1 MLSNVYFQRS
11 ALNVAQSA
19 VQQWHIVV
27 SAQISKNLLSDCGKQ
42 VGQLMISAKFCEVSR
57 ASLYRWDSIFQ
68 ELGDAERPP
77 SPLRGPA
84 RILTRALLTAC
95 QDLFAQE
102 SDLFLDEVVLW
113 LAVVHGI
120 RISTTSLSR
129 NLWELGLTHKMLH
142 KLAAE
147 RDEQRHEEFQQMI
160 HDELLPDGSQIV
172 TVDETSKNELTWAR
186 RWGRAMSGERA
197 ELTDVFVCGDHY
209 SIVAA
214 ITTDGYI
221 AVDAIEGSYD
231 TELLNNFIAEKVLRS
246 LLAMSLPLPWW

>member
-1 MLSNVYFQRS
+1 
-11 ALNVAQSA
+11 
-19 VQQWHIVV
+19 
-27 SAQISKNLLSDCGKQ
+27 
-42 VGQLMISAKFCEVSR
+42 
-57 ASLYRWDSIFQ
+57 
-68 ELGDAERPP
+68 
-77 SPLRGPA
+77 
-84 RILTRALLTAC
+84 
-95 QDLFAQE
+95 
-102 SDLFLDEVVLW
+102 
-113 LAVVHGI
+113 
-120 RISTTSLSR
+120 
-129 NLWELGLTHKMLH
+129 MLH

-197 ELTDVFVCGDHY
+197 ELTDAFARGDCY

-214 ITTDGYI
+214 ITTDRYI